1 MAEVQKGHLDHLE
14 VLFERYQKK
23 LFNFFMRLT
32 YDQAASEDL
41 IQNVFV
47 RIMKYS
53 NTYKPDLKFKTWI
66 YQLSRN
72 QFHDYYRKE
81 VEKRDDFTD
90 VATMRDHDL
99 QAEGGIDHE
108 QRAQLEVAMQ
118 KLSVEKR
125 ELLVMS
131 KMQGMHYEDIAE
143 IKEISIANVKVQ
155 VHRALKELR
164 TIYFQLN

>member
-1 MAEVQKGHLDHLE
+1 MTEVQNGRLDHLE
-14 VLFERYQKK
+14 ELFERYQKK

-32 YDQAASEDL
+32 HDQAASEDL

-47 RIMKYS
+47 RIMKYR
-53 NTYKPDLKFKTWI
+53 NTYNPNLKFKTWI

-81 VEKRDDFTD
+81 MEKRDDFSD
-90 VATMRDHDL
+90 VTTMADSSL
-99 QAEGGIDHE
+99 TAEDGYDKE
-108 QRAQLEVAMQ
+108 QQVQLEQALK
-118 KLSVEKR
+118 KLPIEKR

-131 KMQGMHYEDIAE
+131 KMQGMHYDDIAE
-143 IKEISIANVKVQ
+143 IKEITVANVKVQ

-164 TIYFQLN
+164 TIYFQMN

>member
-1 MAEVQKGHLDHLE
+1 MSEVQKGHLDHLE
-14 VLFERYQKK
+14 ELFERYQKK

-47 RIMKYS
+47 RIMKYRS
-53 NTYKPDLKFKTWI
+53 SYNSDLKFKTWI

-72 QFHDYYRKE
+72 QFHDYYHKE
-81 VEKRDDFTD
+81 VEKRDDFSD
-90 VATMRDHDL
+90 VTTMPDQEFD
-99 QAEGGIDHE
+99 QE
-108 QRAQLEVAMQ
+108 QQAQLQVAMQ
-118 KLSVEKR
+118 KLAVEKR

-143 IKEISIANVKVQ
+143 IKEITIANVKVQ

-164 TIYFQLN
+164 TIYFQMS

>member
-1 MAEVQKGHLDHLE
+1 MSEVQKGHLDHLE
-14 VLFERYQKK
+14 ELFERYQKK

-47 RIMKYS
+47 RIMKYRS
-53 NTYKPDLKFKTWI
+53 SYNPDLKFKTWI

-81 VEKRDDFTD
+81 VEKRDDFSD
-90 VATMRDHDL
+90 VAAMPDHDL
-99 QAEGGIDHE
+99 QTDDGFDQD
-108 QRAQLEVAMQ
+108 QRDQLEVAMQ

-143 IKEISIANVKVQ
+143 IKEITIANVKVQ

-164 TIYFQLN
+164 TFYFQMN

>member
-1 MAEVQKGHLDHLE
+1 MAEVQNGHLDHLE
-14 VLFERYQKK
+14 ELFERYQKK

-47 RIMKYS
+47 RIMKYRS
-53 NTYKPDLKFKTWI
+53 SYNPDLKFKTWI

-90 VATMRDHDL
+90 VTTMRDHDL
-99 QAEGGIDHE
+99 QVEDGIDSE
-108 QRAQLEVAMQ
+108 QRVQLEVAMQ

-143 IKEISIANVKVQ
+143 IKEITIANVKVQ

-164 TIYFQLN
+164 AIYFQLN

>member
-1 MAEVQKGHLDHLE
+1 MSEVQKGHLDHLE
-14 VLFERYQKK
+14 ELFERYQKK

-47 RIMKYS
+47 RIMKYRS
-53 NTYKPDLKFKTWI
+53 SYNPNLKFKTWI

-90 VATMRDHDL
+90 VTTMRDHDL
-99 QAEGGIDHE
+99 TTDDGYDKE
-108 QRAQLEVAMQ
+108 QQAQLQVAMQ
-118 KLSVEKR
+118 KLPIEKR

-131 KMQGMHYEDIAE
+131 KMQGMHYDDIAE
-143 IKEISIANVKVQ
+143 IKEITVANVKVQ

>member
-1 MAEVQKGHLDHLE
+1 MSEVQKGQLDHLE
-14 VLFERYQKK
+14 ELFERYQKK

-32 YDQAASEDL
+32 HDEAASEDL

-47 RIMKYS
+47 RIMKYRS
-53 NTYKPDLKFKTWI
+53 SYNPNMKFKTWI

-81 VEKRDDFTD
+81 VEKRNDFSDVTTMPDQDLRSDDGFD
-90 VATMRDHDL
+90 
-99 QAEGGIDHE
+99 QE
-108 QRAQLEVAMQ
+108 QRDQLEVAMQ

-143 IKEISIANVKVQ
+143 IKEITIANVKVQ
-155 VHRALKELR
+155 VHRALKELK
-164 TIYFQLN
+164 TIYFQMN